1 MDMNNSRK
9 MITIPYIIGDGIGP
23 DIWKAAQIVLNTAI
37 EKAYHGKSQVQW
49 LEVLAG
55 EKAFQKVGKYLPDE
69 TLETLR
75 KYKVG
80 IKGPLTTPVGG
91 GFQSLNVILRKELD
105 LYACQRPVHWFKGL
119 PSPLINP
126 QGLDVVL
133 LRENTEDVYSGI
145 EFGANSSKNLLL
157 LKILKN
163 KFPSKFQ
170 CLRFTKEVGIDLK
183 PISKEGSQRLV
194 RAAVKWAIENKRNK
208 VTLIHKGN
216 IMKYTEGAFLQWGYQ
231 LIEEEFPDYAYTQ
244 QQWQQTKNAY
254 GENNANREKDM
265 ALQSGKI
272 LINDM
277 IADVAFEQAISQPTS
292 FDVIAATNLNGDYLS
307 DAFAALAGGV
317 GISPG
322 GNINYE
328 TGMAL
333 FEANHGSAVS
343 LANQNKAN
351 PSSLILS
358 GSMMFRFLSLTE
370 AANLII
376 RGIKATIRRGEVTF
390 DLYSQITGNTLLGTQ
405 EFAEAVSASID

>member
-1 MDMNNSRK
+1 MGMNNSRK
-9 MITIPYIIGDGIGP
+9 MTTIPYIIGDGIGP
-23 DIWKAAQIVLNTAI
+23 DIWKAAQNV
-37 EKAYHGKSQVQW
+37 
-49 LEVLAG
+49 
-55 EKAFQKVGKYLPDE
+55 FDE
-69 TLETLR
+69 TLETMR

-80 IKGPLTTPVGG
+80 IKGPLTTPIGG

-119 PSPLINP
+119 PSPLKNP
-126 QGLDVVL
+126 QGLNMVL
-133 LRENTEDVYSGI
+133 FRENTEDVYNGI
-145 EFGANSSKNLLL
+145 EFAPNSAENLYL

-170 CLRFTKEVGIDLK
+170 GLRFTKEVGIDLK
-183 PISKEGSQRLV
+183 LISKEGSQRLV
-194 RAAVKWAIENKRNK
+194 RAAVRWAIENKRKK

-216 IMKYTEGAFLQWGYQ
+216 IMKYTEGAFLYWGYQ
-231 LIEEEFPDYAYTQ
+231 LIEKEFPGYTYTQ
-244 QQWQQTKNAY
+244 QQWQQTKNAH
-254 GENNANREKDM
+254 GENFANREKDM
-265 ALQSGKI
+265 ALQSGKL

-292 FDVIAATNLNGDYLS
+292 FDVISTTNLNGDYLS

-343 LANQNKAN
+343 IANQNKAN

-358 GSMMFRFLSLTE
+358 GSMMFHFLGLAE
-370 AANLII
+370 AANLIL
-376 RGIKATIRRGEVTF
+376 RGIKATIRLGKVTF
-390 DLYSQITGNTLLGTQ
+390 DLYSQITGSTLLGTQ
-405 EFAEAVSASID
+405 EFAEAVIASMD